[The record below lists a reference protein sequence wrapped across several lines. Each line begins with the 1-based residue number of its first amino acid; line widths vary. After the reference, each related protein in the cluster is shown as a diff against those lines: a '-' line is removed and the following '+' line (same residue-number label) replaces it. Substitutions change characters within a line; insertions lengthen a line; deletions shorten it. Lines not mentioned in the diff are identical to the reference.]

1 VQRQGDS
8 EVYVLATLQGAERGG
23 ADSWRAAAMQPW
35 IHLRYIL
42 RKYSQL
48 PFLQIWLQWNGV
60 EGSTLHQIHN

>member
-23 ADSWRAAAMQPW
+23 ADSWRATAMQPW

-42 RKYSQL
+42 RK
-48 PFLQIWLQWNGV
+48 
-60 EGSTLHQIHN
+60 